1 LSGGRRQ
8 ILSYALPGDLLGL
21 HINFNAQATYN
32 ASALTD
38 LKLAVFDPRR
48 MLEISQKFPI
58 FGIGAKLV
66 HRT

>member
-1 LSGGRRQ
+1 
-8 ILSYALPGDLLGL
+8 LPGDLLGL
-21 HINFNAQATYN
+21 HINFNAQAIYN

-38 LKLAVFDPRR
+38 LKLAVVDPRR